1 MNKIIGAYLT
11 GQVKKSDTISL
22 MTLYCECPTE
32 CPILKEGKCIH
43 IGFLSRCVYGRFDSS
58 KSPSPRAKGFYTWKD
73 EQKKLIETLPR
84 CPSFSVGNFIEEIGD
99 YVYLNY
105 SHITMNEGV
114 PFLAKSYLFDSG
126 MPFLLKKDFTL
137 ENIIKMIK
145 FRPQALF
152 GGEITEYQQK
162 TVPLFLQHLQ
172 LKYPELF
179 GQIPIELLEKYKV
192 LPNITYSQPIKVP
205 IKYISAGIVEG
216 YSIKYVSKVLSWDG
230 KRLHVVGSD
239 GLLCISFSF
248 DRDMSVSEGIEAV
261 WYPDLNNFKVLV
273 TDPVLITKLVQ
284 ANPNFLQM

>member
-1 MNKIIGAYLT
+1 M
-11 GQVKKSDTISL
+11 
-22 MTLYCECPTE
+22 
-32 CPILKEGKCIH
+32 
-43 IGFLSRCVYGRFDSS
+43 
-58 KSPSPRAKGFYTWKD
+58 
-73 EQKKLIETLPR
+73 
-84 CPSFSVGNFIEEIGD
+84 EEIGD
-99 YVYLNY
+99 YIYLHY
-105 SHITMNEGV
+105 AHINMNEGV
-114 PFLAKSYLFDSG
+114 PFLAKSYLFSSG

-179 GQIPIELLEKYKV
+179 GQIPAELLEKYKV

-205 IKYISAGIVEG
+205 IKYISAGTVEG
-216 YSIKYVSKVLSWDG
+216 YSIKYVSKVLGWDG